1 MKKLIAFALAVFCLA
16 AVSVASAD
24 NGKRVGP
31 FAGALHAD
39 IAVLFVDGST
49 KDYALDRGKVTA
61 ADDSSLTLQRPDGQ
75 SFTFTLSSDTWYPH
89 GQPKVDDK
97 LGVLSYNGAALR
109 VNVWRKGN
117 GEDLNAQAQ
126 DRVHAFAK
134 AVHGDITLLMKDGT
148 SKSETADRGRVAALD
163 ANAGTMTID
172 RPDKQSVS
180 FSVSS
185 DTIVRHRGAEKSLSD
200 ISIGDH
206 VLVFAS
212 SGQALFIRDAGQKKQ
227 A

>member
-1 MKKLIAFALAVFCLA
+1 MKKLIAFALTAICLA

-31 FAGALHAD
+31 LTGAIHAD

-49 KDYALDRGKVTA
+49 KDYTLDRGTVTA
-61 ADDSSLTLQRPDGQ
+61 ADASSLTLQRPDNQ
-75 SFTFTLSSDTWYPH
+75 SFTFSLNADTWYPH
-89 GQPKVDDK
+89 GQPKIGDR
-97 LGVLSYNGAALR
+97 LGVLAYNGTALR
-109 VNVWRKGN
+109 VNVWLKQS
-117 GEDLNAQAQ
+117 DVNAQAQ
-126 DRVHAFAK
+126 DRVRAFAK

-148 SKSETADRGRVAALD
+148 TKSETADRGRVTAFD

-185 DTIVRHRGAEKSLSD
+185 GTIVRHRGEDKSLAD

-206 VLVFAS
+206 VLVFAN
-212 SGQALFIRDAGQKKQ
+212 SGQALFIRDAGQAKK

>member
-1 MKKLIAFALAVFCLA
+1 MKKLIAFALTAICLA

-31 FAGALHAD
+31 LYGAIHAD

-49 KDYALDRGKVTA
+49 KDYTLDRGTVTA
-61 ADDSSLTLQRPDGQ
+61 ADDSSLTLKRPDSQ
-75 SFTFTLSSDTWYPH
+75 SLTFSLNSDTWYPH
-89 GQPKVDDK
+89 GQPKVGDK
-97 LGVLSYNGAALR
+97 LGVLADNGTALR
-109 VNVWRKGN
+109 VNVWLKQS
-117 GEDLNAQAQ
+117 DINAQAQ
-126 DRVHAFAK
+126 DHVRAFAK
-134 AVHGDITLLMKDGT
+134 AVHADITLLMKDGT
-148 SKSETADRGRVAALD
+148 SKSETADRGRVAAFD

-172 RPDKQSVS
+172 RADKQSVT

-185 DTIVRHRGAEKSLSD
+185 DTIVRHRGADKSLSD

-212 SGQALFIRDAGQKKQ
+212 SGQALFIRDAGQPKKV
-227 A
+227 